1 MFGNGY
7 LLAFLCKIDSK
18 PRQFR
23 LAQKTE
29 SEVNK
34 MKKPAK
40 DHKGKLYFMYTRHK
54 NAVEIEIGRG
64 KLLAVFRIYDDGT
77 LDIVSVKTR
86 A

>member
-1 MFGNGY
+1 
-7 LLAFLCKIDSK
+7 
-18 PRQFR
+18 

-29 SEVNK
+29 SEVNR
-34 MKKPAK
+34 MKTPAK
-40 DHKGKLYFMYTRHK
+40 DHKGKLYFMYTRLR

-77 LDIVSVKTR
+77 LDVVSVKTR